1 MTDQR
6 FALFMRVRTE
16 IRALLPV
23 GTPEY
28 IYLDLLDDTMSI
40 IPDGAGDTLISAIV
54 AFNVNYILNLF
65 DVA

>member
-6 FALFMRVRTE
+6 FALFMRLRTE

-23 GTPEY
+23 GTPQYVYED
-28 IYLDLLDDTMSI
+28 ILDATMSI
-40 IPDGAGDTLISAIV
+40 IPDGAGDMLISAIV
-54 AFNVNYILNLF
+54 VFNVNYILSLL